1 MSPKAVIGQTQVR
14 TSKYFKMKQ
23 AIVLGLLLLALFFQG
38 CSSAKVIGAWKGDPD
53 NIAKFREKNVLVIA
67 RTANDHARIAFE
79 EQIANQLRARGIK
92 ATESFLKVPK
102 IYPNREIT
110 EERVELIKSLMGS
123 EGFNG
128 VVITV
133 VKDEEQVTSTTS
145 SGAYVGVYNNYYPGY
160 YGGFYNYYA
169 QPFAYGPYYDSF
181 GGYIPMSSTTRTYSN
196 YVLETIAYNLDEP
209 SENQIVAV
217 VTTRLD
223 DPKEAYKTAEKY
235 VQSMMKSLE

>member
-1 MSPKAVIGQTQVR
+1 
-14 TSKYFKMKQ
+14 MKQ
-23 AIVLGLLLLALFFQG
+23 GIVLLILFMYCILLG
-38 CSSAKVIGAWKGDPD
+38 CSSAKVIGAWKGDPE

-79 EQIANQLRARGIK
+79 EQIANELRARGIK
-92 ATESFLKVPK
+92 ATESFIKVPK

-110 EERVELIKSLMGS
+110 EERVALIKSLMDS

-133 VKDEEQVTSTTS
+133 IKDEEQVTATST
-145 SGAYVGVYNNYYPGY
+145 SGAYVGVYGNYYPGY
-160 YGGFYNYYA
+160 YGSFYNYYA

-181 GGYIPMSSTTRTYSN
+181 GGYIPLNTTTRTYSN

-209 SENQIVAV
+209 VENQIVAV
-217 VTTRLD
+217 VTTRLE
-223 DPKEAYKTAEKY
+223 DPKDAYKTAEKY
-235 VQSMMKSLE
+235 VQAMMKSLE

>member
-1 MSPKAVIGQTQVR
+1 MKHGIILGILLMS
-14 TSKYFKMKQ
+14 
-23 AIVLGLLLLALFFQG
+23 LAFQG
-38 CSSAKVIGAWKGDPD
+38 CSSVKVIGAWKGEPE

-92 ATESFLKVPK
+92 ATESFIKVPK

-110 EERVELIKSLMGS
+110 EERVALIKSLLDS
-123 EGFNG
+123 EGYNG
-128 VVITV
+128 VVITEI
-133 VKDEEQVTSTTS
+133 KDEEQVTSTST
-145 SGAYVGVYNNYYPGY
+145 SGAYVGVYSNYYPGY

-181 GGYIPMSSTTRTYSN
+181 GGYIPMNTTTRTYSN

-209 SENQIVAV
+209 AENQIVAV
-217 VTTRLD
+217 VTSRLD
-223 DPKEAYKTAEKY
+223 DPRDAYKTAEKY
-235 VQSMMKSLE
+235 VQAMMKSLE

>member
-1 MSPKAVIGQTQVR
+1 
-14 TSKYFKMKQ
+14 MKQ
-23 AIVLGLLLLALFFQG
+23 GIILGILLMSLAFQG
-38 CSSAKVIGAWKGDPD
+38 CSSVKVIGAWKGEPE

-92 ATESFLKVPK
+92 ATESFIKVPK

-110 EERVELIKSLMGS
+110 EERVALIKSLLDS
-123 EGFNG
+123 EGYNG
-128 VVITV
+128 VVITEI
-133 VKDEEQVTSTTS
+133 KDEEQVTSTST
-145 SGAYVGVYNNYYPGY
+145 SGAYVGVYSNYYPGY

-181 GGYIPMSSTTRTYSN
+181 GGYIPMNTTTRTYSN

-209 SENQIVAV
+209 AENQIVAV
-217 VTTRLD
+217 VTSRLD
-223 DPKEAYKTAEKY
+223 DPRDAYKTAEKY
-235 VQSMMKSLE
+235 VQAMMKSLE